1 METDSTAIVDTL
13 TQAYTLKFGLGMRR
27 LNQPTLLLLLCI
39 QVI

>member
-13 TQAYTLKFGLGMRR
+13 TQAYTEIWAGNETV
-27 LNQPTLLLLLCI
+27 NQPTLLLLLCI